1 MDYNRKFVVKSFKQ
15 HITEVL
21 DKPLKWN
28 EFMNGVYIRKAS
40 FDVGKF
46 GYVITIKISEKK
58 LSKRMG
64 EKAKM
69 SVEFT
74 LGSEGGVS
82 KGQGQKH
89 DILKT
94 GNAGAVLATVIDYTK
109 HVVKQENI
117 GAILFSGKEQS
128 RKSLYRA
135 ILKRMEKLGIIKG
148 GFKQDGKQFVAYVNK
163 VK

>member
-1 MDYNRKFVVKSFKQ
+1 LKSFK
-15 HITEVL
+15 HYITEIL
-21 DKPLKWN
+21 DKPLKWK
-28 EFMNGVYIRKAS
+28 EFIKQPTRRQAS
-40 FDVGKF
+40 FDVGDF
-46 GYVITIKISEKK
+46 GYVITILISDQGIA
-58 LSKRMG
+58 KRMG

-74 LGSEGGVS
+74 LGSEGGVA

-94 GNAGAVLATVIDYTK
+94 GNAGVVFATVIDYTK

-117 GAILFSGKEQS
+117 GTILFSGKEES
-128 RKSLYRA
+128 RKSLYKT
-135 ILKRMEKLGIIKG
+135 ILKRMVKLGLIKG
-148 GFKQDGKQFVAYVNK
+148 GFEQDGKQFVAHVDK

>member
-1 MDYNRKFVVKSFKQ
+1 MKSFNQ
-15 HITEVL
+15 YITEVL

-28 EFMNGVYIRKAS
+28 EFTKAPTRRQAE
-40 FDVGKF
+40 FNVGEF
-46 GYVITIKISEKK
+46 GYVITMLISDQGIA
-58 LSKRMG
+58 KRMG

-94 GNAGAVLATVIDYTK
+94 GNAGAVFATVIDYTK
-109 HVVKQENI
+109 HVIKQENI
-117 GAILFSGKEQS
+117 GTILFSGKEQS
-128 RKSLYRA
+128 RKSLYKT
-135 ILKRMEKLGIIKG
+135 ILKRMAKLGLIKG
-148 GFKQDGKQFVAYVNK
+148 GFEQDGQQFVAHVDK

>member
-1 MDYNRKFVVKSFKQ
+1 MKSFKQ

-28 EFMNGVYIRKAS
+28 EFTKAPTRRQAE
-40 FDVGKF
+40 FNVGEF
-46 GYVITIKISEKK
+46 GYVITMLISDQGIA
-58 LSKRMG
+58 KRMG

-82 KGQGQKH
+82 KGQGKIH
-89 DILKT
+89 DILKI
-94 GNAGAVLATVIDYTK
+94 GNAGVVFATVIDYTK
-109 HVVKQENI
+109 HVIKQENI
-117 GAILFSGKEQS
+117 GTVLFSGKEES
-128 RKSLYRA
+128 RKSLYKT
-135 ILKRMEKLGIIKG
+135 ILKRMAKLGLIKG
-148 GFKQDGKQFVAYVNK
+148 GFEQDGKQFVAHVDK

>member
-1 MDYNRKFVVKSFKQ
+1 MKSFK
-15 HITEVL
+15 HYITEIL
-21 DKPLKWN
+21 DKPLKWK
-28 EFMNGVYIRKAS
+28 EFIKQPTRRQAS
-40 FDVGKF
+40 FDVGDF
-46 GYVITIKISEKK
+46 GYVITILISDQGIA
-58 LSKRMG
+58 KRMG

-94 GNAGAVLATVIDYTK
+94 GNAGVVFATVIDYTK

-117 GAILFSGKEQS
+117 GTILFSGKEES
-128 RKSLYRA
+128 RKSLYKT
-135 ILKRMEKLGIIKG
+135 ILKRMVKLGLIKG
-148 GFKQDGKQFVAYVNK
+148 GFEQDGKQFVAHVDK

>member
-1 MDYNRKFVVKSFKQ
+1 MKSFNQ
-15 HITEVL
+15 YITEIL
-21 DKPLKWN
+21 DKPLKWKEFIKTDN
-28 EFMNGVYIRKAS
+28 ERKAE
-40 FDVGKF
+40 FDVGKY
-46 GYVITIKISEKK
+46 GYVITILIGDQGI
-58 LSKRMG
+58 SKRMG

-74 LGSEGGVS
+74 LGSEGGVA

-148 GFKQDGKQFVAYVNK
+148 GFKQDGKQFVAYVDK
-163 VK
+163 LK